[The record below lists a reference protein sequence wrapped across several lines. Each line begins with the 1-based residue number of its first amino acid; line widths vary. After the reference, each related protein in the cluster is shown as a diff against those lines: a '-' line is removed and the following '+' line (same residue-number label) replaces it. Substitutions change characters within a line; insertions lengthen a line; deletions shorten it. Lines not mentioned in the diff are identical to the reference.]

1 MRKTQIAAIACS
13 MLVLAMAF
21 APVVVLDEDDESEA
35 MDPVT
40 LATLWTIGVFG
51 VGFVAGLI
59 AASALSSPEKEQ
71 NATDINELNEALAR
85 AEAQKISLASSTLIS
100 MASSIMP
107 TDTDMIHFTQNYWD
121 QAMEYQVYSEWSK
134 KNIGK
139 YDEFC
144 KNMLSGTGYLTAES
158 KYLSA
163 WANALGGGLS
173 NVLEQSSKWTS
184 DVGKYVDSIEVSF
197 SWDGKKITAENG
209 SDKGKLGFTLTQGI
223 TTSKDTLVYIDVLEG
238 EDNYKSE
245 RSGTI
250 YLYGTNGSKKIQ
262 NFDTGNQYELSKGSN
277 DVSSLPAGV
286 YILPA
291 GASYAGPMIST
302 IGEDSEH
309 VSGVAVLR
317 SESAFYVVSAIS
329 EAQYRIVSSEGESWT
344 TNTLTL
350 DVDDGTKTYPTNL
363 LSAKNNLVNFWN
375 KMVGSFNT
383 IADNVYDTGLAT
395 WTIFDTVEESSP
407 YIHPSSLPVN
417 DVDGTTSMP
426 EKINLTINM
435 MAQIKDYY
443 TAHEGDLKDLDF
455 KYNKE
460 SLNLYCYGNLY
471 LDGRLWAENVI
482 FTPRIYTADQHLEI
496 GMNTWSGSGSMTV
509 WAQVSSF
516 SDWDGSL
523 VTSSPVVPLSANYQ
537 LEIKK
542 IVSNGS
548 DVQSIDLKR
557 ATIHING
564 GEEIVVPDPVP
575 TPAVY
580 DASILWMAIIVEA
593 GIILILLGRITGM
606 SLLLTIGVVVLLV
619 GIIIPQAVSSL
630 ILGTFTWSDLKPF
643 GWL

>member
-1 MRKTQIAAIACS
+1 MRKTQLAAIACS

-35 MDPVT
+35 LGVVG
-40 LATLWTIGVFG
+40 WYTIGVFG
-51 VGFVAGLI
+51 VGFAAGL
-59 AASALSSPEKEQ
+59 ALASLLSSPEKEN
-71 NATDINELNEALAR
+71 NATEISELNKALAR
-85 AEAQKISLASSTLIS
+85 SEAQKISLASSTLVS

-121 QAMEYQVYSEWSK
+121 QAMEYQVYAEWSK
-134 KNIGK
+134 ENIGK
-139 YDEFC
+139 YDESC

-173 NVLEQSSKWTS
+173 NVLEQTTKLTS

-197 SWDGKKITAENG
+197 SWDGKKIAAENG
-209 SDKGKLGFTLTQGI
+209 SDKGKLGFSLAQAI
-223 TTSKDTLVYIDVLEG
+223 TPSKDTLVYIDVLEG
-238 EDNYKSE
+238 EDNYKWE

-250 YLYGTNGSKKIQ
+250 YLYGTNGSKTIQ
-262 NFDTGNQYELSKGSN
+262 NVDTGKQYTLSKGSN
-277 DVSSLPAGV
+277 DVSSLPEGV
-286 YILPA
+286 YSLPA

-302 IGEDSEH
+302 IGEDTDH

-317 SESAFYVVSAIS
+317 SETAFYVVSALS
-329 EAQYRIVSSEGESWT
+329 EAQYRIVSSDGESWT

-350 DVDDGTKTYPTNL
+350 DVDDGTNNYPTNL
-363 LSAKNNLVNFWN
+363 LSPKNNLVNFWN
-375 KMVGSFNT
+375 KMVDSFNT

-417 DVDGTTSMP
+417 DVDGTTSMV

-496 GMNTWSGSGSMTV
+496 GMNTWSGSGSMTI
-509 WAQVSSF
+509 WAQADSF

-523 VTSSPVVPLSANYQ
+523 AVSSPVVPLSANYQ

-580 DASILWMAIIVEA
+580 DASILWMVIIVEA
-593 GIILILLGRITGM
+593 GLILILLGRITGITVL
-606 SLLLTIGVVVLLV
+606 SLAGVVVLLV

>member
-262 NFDTGNQYELSKGSN
+262 NFDTGKQYELSKGSN

-523 VTSSPVVPLSANYQ
+523 ATSSPVVPLSANYQ

-557 ATIHING
+557 ATSHING

>member
-1 MRKTQIAAIACS
+1 MRKTQLAAIACS

-21 APVVVLDEDDESEA
+21 APVVVLDEDNESEA

-139 YDEFC
+139 YDKFC

-262 NFDTGNQYELSKGSN
+262 NFDTGEQYKLSKGSN

-523 VTSSPVVPLSANYQ
+523 VTFSPVVPLSANYQ